1 MSILKLTFENRFLP
15 LSTNGY
21 REIMAAVT
29 PISSRQVPLDCH
41 CCKRPF
47 LYNIAE
53 LKAGG
58 TIICPNCRINFP
70 CRSKEL
76 FTAFKHIDRMSG

>member
-1 MSILKLTFENRFLP
+1 
-15 LSTNGY
+15 
-21 REIMAAVT
+21 MAAFAT
-29 PISSRQVPLDCH
+29 TSSRQVLLESR
-41 CCKRPF
+41 CCERPF

-58 TIICPNCRINFP
+58 TILCPNCRVNFP

-76 FTAFKHIDRMSG
+76 FTALKHIDRLSG

>member
-1 MSILKLTFENRFLP
+1 MTAFP
-15 LSTNGY
+15 T
-21 REIMAAVT
+21 
-29 PISSRQVPLDCH
+29 ISSRQVPLECH
-41 CCKRPF
+41 YCERPF

-58 TIICPNCRINFP
+58 TILCPNCRINFT

-76 FTAFKHIDRMSG
+76 FTALKHIDRMSGETEKETQWTTNC